1 MASSRAGRRPLWL
14 IIKHHNDQMNV
25 LTLKQG
31 GNGEML
37 PVFSYEEEAET
48 FLRLGGAP
56 GTGWC
61 AREITSGELT
71 SMLYGHCA
79 CVERVAL
86 DPLPVV
92 DGEVIIDLADL
103 GRERFVRN
111 LMGVGGNS
119 SEGSS

>member
-1 MASSRAGRRPLWL
+1 
-14 IIKHHNDQMNV
+14 MNV

-86 DPLPVV
+86 DPLPIV
-92 DGEVIIDLADL
+92 DGEVMANLANL
-103 GRERFVRN
+103 ERERFVRN
-111 LMGVGGNS
+111 LMGLGDDS
-119 SEGSS
+119 LEDPS